1 MENIIENQ
9 NPSME
14 AKDAELSQNY
24 EAFMEHLQ
32 DDPDMLVTHKDKY
45 ALMRH
50 REIIKIYDTIQQAIV
65 AAETKYKDGL
75 FSIQKITN
83 TKISLGYYSRAMS
96 VR

>member
-1 MENIIENQ
+1 MEKITENQ
-9 NPSME
+9 NPSLD

-24 EAFMEHLQ
+24 EAFMEKLQ
-32 DDPDMLVTHKDKY
+32 DNPNMLATHKDKY

-50 REIIKIYDTIQQAIV
+50 KEIIKIYDTIQEAII

-83 TKISLGYYSRAMS
+83 TKISLGYHSRAMS